1 MTVSDSLKT
10 KLNMCVLIL
19 FLFFCLIFVLYISH
33 ITYACTFLS
42 YKYTTYRLLDW
53 KATLEGFYN
62 LWIRDDPAYV
72 FVMTEATL
80 F

>member
-33 ITYACTFLS
+33 ITYVCTFLS